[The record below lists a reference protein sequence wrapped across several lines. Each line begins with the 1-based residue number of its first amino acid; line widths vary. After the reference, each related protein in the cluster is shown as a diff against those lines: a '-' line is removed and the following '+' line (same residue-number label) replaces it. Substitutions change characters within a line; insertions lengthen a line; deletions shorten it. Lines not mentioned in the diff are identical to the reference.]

1 MMIEGIRRPLA
12 AAGATVRAAN
22 AGFAVLVAAEGMPG
36 LPPAIP
42 PAALGSVLALQEQ
55 AADVIRDRQ
64 ARQHGHALLQALASL
79 QHALLAGGC
88 CAGTLRH
95 LAALADTCP
104 APPHPGLAAVLQ
116 GLSLRAQVE
125 LARHGL

>member
-1 MMIEGIRRPLA
+1 MMIGGIRRPSA
-12 AAGATVRAAN
+12 AFGPAVRTAT
-22 AGFAVLVAAEGMPG
+22 AGFAMPEPTEGLPG

-42 PAALGSVLALQEQ
+42 PAALGGVLALQEQ
-55 AADVIRDRQ
+55 AADVLRDRQ

-88 CAGTLRH
+88 CAGTLRQ

-104 APPHPGLAAVLQ
+104 APSHPGLAAVLQ